1 MLNSAY
7 VYPPSTQYCY
17 YNQHC
22 KFNSQTIT

>member
-17 YNQHC
+17 YNKYC
-22 KFNSQTIT
+22 KSNSQTIT